1 MENANTNQVLKRKLL
16 TPSGMRW
23 PSWDYLKLGSYWSW
37 YVMNMTFKIMTAKLC
52 ITSLLSCSAAL
63 CFCQLQVLW
72 DHDSFG
78 VKGFLGSATLTLED
92 IHRVSSL
99 DASQSYQLQGVKT
112 GAVEIK
118 VKVISGESKVSLDS
132 YSLLTP

>member
-1 MENANTNQVLKRKLL
+1 M
-16 TPSGMRW
+16 
-23 PSWDYLKLGSYWSW
+23 
-37 YVMNMTFKIMTAKLC
+37 
-52 ITSLLSCSAAL
+52 
-63 CFCQLQVLW
+63 LW

-78 VKGFLGSATLTLED
+78 VKGFLGSVTLTLED

-132 YSLLTP
+132 YPLLSP

>member
-1 MENANTNQVLKRKLL
+1 M
-16 TPSGMRW
+16 
-23 PSWDYLKLGSYWSW
+23 
-37 YVMNMTFKIMTAKLC
+37 
-52 ITSLLSCSAAL
+52 
-63 CFCQLQVLW
+63 LW

-78 VKGFLGSATLTLED
+78 VKGFLGSVTLTLED

-118 VKVISGESKVSLDS
+118 VKMIAGESKVSLDS
-132 YSLLTP
+132 YLLLSPK

>member
-1 MENANTNQVLKRKLL
+1 M
-16 TPSGMRW
+16 
-23 PSWDYLKLGSYWSW
+23 
-37 YVMNMTFKIMTAKLC
+37 
-52 ITSLLSCSAAL
+52 LSRSATL
-63 CFCQLQVLW
+63 CFFQLQMLW

-78 VKGFLGSATLTLED
+78 VKGFLGSVTLTLED

-132 YSLLTP
+132 YPLLSP